1 MQQNT
6 YYNSLCLTIDE
17 ENNVAHKYGMCGV
30 NYHDIGIVYDDEIN
44 YNISVLTT
52 YGEEDYESIVR
63 DIHMKIK
70 SLHDTFY
77 NSRKESL
84 DRENRLTE
92 IIESHG
98 IQLKEITETL
108 DRINGKIEK
117 LSEEK

>member
-1 MQQNT
+1 MDVQM
-6 YYNSLCLTIDE
+6 LID
-17 ENNVAHKYGMCGV
+17 ALMGQ
-30 NYHDIGIVYDDEIN
+30 GIFC
-44 YNISVLTT
+44 VLF
-52 YGEEDYESIVR
+52 VW
-63 DIHMKIK
+63 
-70 SLHDTFY
+70 LFY

-117 LSEEK
+117 LSGEK